1 MVLKKEIGMLLLVG
15 SVWLSGCSSDK
26 SVPVSQGSTSQP
38 SDIQVNAQNDNAEP
52 KMNLV
57 VASDDQKVKLY
68 ANKEEGHGYKGV
80 MLDVNGVT
88 KEFDWSFT
96 STGAKPVVLY
106 TDLTGDGAEEAVV
119 INQTGKGT
127 QLNNYDIHVL
137 NPKDLS
143 EIKVQD
149 LKDIVSQNIK
159 SQVSKN
165 GDGTL
170 SISVETQGKE
180 KKFKYNFDP
189 APDYEQSELGF
200 GAIIIYYV
208 EEQKIKLNFT
218 GSVGISPFS
227 ACEFTATYTFNRDK
241 NEFIVDQIDVKP
253 IEE

>member
-1 MVLKKEIGMLLLVG
+1 
-15 SVWLSGCSSDK
+15 
-26 SVPVSQGSTSQP
+26 
-38 SDIQVNAQNDNAEP
+38 
-52 KMNLV
+52 
-57 VASDDQKVKLY
+57 
-68 ANKEEGHGYKGV
+68 

-143 EIKVQD
+143 EIKVQN

-189 APDYEQSELGF
+189 APDYDQSELGF